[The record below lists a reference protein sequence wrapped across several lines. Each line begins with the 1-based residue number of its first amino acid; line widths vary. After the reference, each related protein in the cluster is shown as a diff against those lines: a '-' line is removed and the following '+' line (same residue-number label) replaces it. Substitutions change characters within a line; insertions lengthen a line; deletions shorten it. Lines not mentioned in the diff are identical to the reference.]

1 MIPRRLRR
9 GDSLFILK
17 RSFGNIPGL
26 GCSDA
31 AVVPSP
37 LYAQISHSIPRQ
49 CKLSLS
55 GKWLLAK
62 FEVSNERE

>member
-1 MIPRRLRR
+1 MIPRRKRR

-17 RSFGNIPGL
+17 RPFGNIPGL

-37 LYAQISHSIPRQ
+37 LYAQISHSIRSVNVIEPEWKVAP
-49 CKLSLS
+49 C
-55 GKWLLAK
+55 
-62 FEVSNERE
+62 EI